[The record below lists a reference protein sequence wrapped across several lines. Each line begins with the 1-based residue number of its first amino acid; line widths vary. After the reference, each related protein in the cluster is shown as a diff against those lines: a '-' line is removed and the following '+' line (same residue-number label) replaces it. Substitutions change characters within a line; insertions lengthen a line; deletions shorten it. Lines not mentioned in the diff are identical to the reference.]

1 MTLSKN
7 HHLYW
12 GTISHQRHTPF
23 KRFFTYPIFMAYIDI
38 SSLATTM
45 KPSFFWNINKPALVS
60 FQRKDYH
67 GDPGLDLDN
76 AVRKT
81 LHEKTGKDF
90 KGPIRLLTHLR
101 YFGYCFNPVSFYY
114 CFDESDEKVE
124 AIMAEVTNTPWK
136 ERHAYL
142 IEEQAEKNSRTGFTA
157 SPKKQLHVSPFWGMD
172 HDYEWFFSQ
181 PEDALNVNM
190 KNFKD
195 GKKVF
200 NVTLNLKR
208 RAFSNSGLVKAIS
221 RFPFITLMV
230 VYRIH
235 WQAFILYIKKAP
247 FFTHPDKL

>member
-1 MTLSKN
+1 M
-7 HHLYW
+7 YYR
-12 GTISHQRHTPF
+12 Q
-23 KRFFTYPIFMAYIDI
+23 
-38 SSLATTM
+38 
-45 KPSFFWNINKPALVS
+45 
-60 FQRKDYH
+60 
-67 GDPGLDLDN
+67 DLDS

-81 LHEKTGKDF
+81 LHEKTGKVF

-101 YFGYCFNPVSFYY
+101 YFGHCFNPVSFYY
-114 CFDESDEKVE
+114 CFDDLDQKVE

-136 ERHAYL
+136 ERHAYI
-142 IEEQAEKNSRTGFTA
+142 IEEQTENNTRTGFIA

-181 PEDALNVNM
+181 PEDSLNVKM

-195 GKKVF
+195 GEKVF
-200 NVTLNLKR
+200 NVSLDLKR
-208 RAFSNSGLVKAIS
+208 RAFSNAGLVKAIS

-235 WQAFILYIKKAP
+235 WQAFMLYVKRAP